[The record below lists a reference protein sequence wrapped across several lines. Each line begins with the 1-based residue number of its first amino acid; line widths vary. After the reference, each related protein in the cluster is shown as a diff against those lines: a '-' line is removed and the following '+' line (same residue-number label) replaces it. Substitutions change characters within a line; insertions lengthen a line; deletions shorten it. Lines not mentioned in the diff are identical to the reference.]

1 MVPVAAVRSFGVD
14 IKKFKQRILEI
25 MSKKFN
31 ELGLSEKALAA
42 VDFLGYDAPTPV
54 QEQAIPAALSGKD
67 IIAAAKTGTGKT
79 AAFSL
84 PSLDGLGHA
93 KKGQEPLMLIVTPTR
108 ELATQIGEV
117 CETIAKATNHR
128 IATVVGGVSY
138 MPQINRLKK
147 GVDVLIATPGRLI
160 DLMEQ
165 QAVKLNKVSVLVLD
179 EADRMLDM
187 GFWPSIKKIVAQIPA
202 ERQTMLFSATID
214 RSIVENSG
222 AMLKDPVYVE
232 IAHRG
237 ETADTVEQYIIP
249 VSQAAKSEL
258 LKAVL
263 EEKGW
268 EKVIVFARTRSRAD
282 SNARRLKKAG
292 YTAEAIHSDRSQ
304 AQRKKALDNFIQGK
318 TNILVATDVLARGID
333 INEVDYVVNFDLPNQ
348 PEDYI
353 HRIGR
358 TGRAGERGFS
368 ISFVS
373 PEQKPWLK
381 DIEKLIKKQIPTME
395 IKNFDPVSAEE
406 KAAERATRHAAKK
419 DPEIAAAAKEMS
431 KRKKKP
437 KQQTDT
443 QVNVSKKTKQGNRKN
458 TSQAND
464 QRRKVKSSKSN
475 KTASKKVD
483 MRPGRAQRAA
493 IAKKRSAS

>member
-1 MVPVAAVRSFGVD
+1 MT
-14 IKKFKQRILEI
+14 KN
-25 MSKKFN
+25 FN
-31 ELGLSEKALAA
+31 ELGLSEKTLAA
-42 VDFLGYDAPTPV
+42 IDRLGYDMPTPV
-54 QEQAIPAALSGKD
+54 QEQAIPIALSGKD

-84 PSLDGLGHA
+84 PSLDRLGHA
-93 KKGQEPLMLIVTPTR
+93 KKGQEPLMLVVTPTR

-117 CETIAKATNHR
+117 CEIIAKTTNHR

-165 QAVKLNKVSVLVLD
+165 EAVKLSKVNILVLD

-187 GFWPSIKKIVAQIPA
+187 GFWPSIKKIVAQIPSK
-202 ERQTMLFSATID
+202 RQTMLFSATID

-222 AMLKDPVYVE
+222 AMLTEPVYVE

-237 ETADTVEQYIIP
+237 ETADTVDQYVIP
-249 VSQAAKSEL
+249 VSPAAKSEL

-263 EEKGW
+263 EDKGW

-304 AQRKKALDNFIQGK
+304 AQRKKALDNFVKGK

-333 INEVDYVVNFDLPNQ
+333 INEVNYVVNFDLPNQ

-381 DIEKLIKKQIPTME
+381 DIEKLIKKQIPVME
-395 IKNFDPVSAEE
+395 IEGFDPTSAEE
-406 KAAERATRHAAKK
+406 KAAERATRYAAKK
-419 DPEIAAAAKEMS
+419 DPEIAAAAKEVS
-431 KRKKKP
+431 KRKKKL
-437 KQQTDT
+437 KQQPATH
-443 QVNVSKKTKQGNRKN
+443 SYSPKSTKQGNRK
-458 TSQAND
+458 SAP
-464 QRRKVKSSKSN
+464 KSSDHKR
-475 KTASKKVD
+475 KIKPSKPSKAAVKKAD

-493 IAKKRSAS
+493 IAKKRNAS